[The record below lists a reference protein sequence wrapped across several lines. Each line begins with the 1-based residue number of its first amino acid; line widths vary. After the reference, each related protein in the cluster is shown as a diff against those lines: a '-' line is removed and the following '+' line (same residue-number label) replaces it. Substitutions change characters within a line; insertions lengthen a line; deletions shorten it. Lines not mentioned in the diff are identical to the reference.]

1 MFFFRVIAI
10 LLYQR
15 QSNWQVSMFLN
26 APTPFSCTNHQV
38 KFLSVFA
45 VLLLFQVFQIMK
57 DFRSFLGC
65 INKLN
70 QKFHIKVKC
79 FKGIHNNFVLK
90 KILEASLCFLLILSS
105 SKLVSLLIPMIN
117 FLLSQT
123 SIFLFVMQFKG
134 LRLDVLRPHS
144 NFNCNH

>member
-1 MFFFRVIAI
+1 
-10 LLYQR
+10 
-15 QSNWQVSMFLN
+15 MFLN

-45 VLLLFQVFQIMK
+45 VFQIMK

-65 INKLN
+65 INELN

-79 FKGIHNNFVLK
+79 FNGIHNNFVLK

-105 SKLVSLLIPMIN
+105 SNLVSLLIPMIN

-123 SIFLFVMQFKG
+123 SIFLFVIQLKG
-134 LRLDVLRPHS
+134 LRLDVLRPQTMCFHS
-144 NFNCNH
+144 NFNWNL